1 MLSTE
6 EINARWER
14 AWEEAP
20 EFERRRFEQLD
31 RASAL
36 AVLYLVPGG
45 VPLGEAIKKAAKYEG
60 RLDRR

>member
-20 EFERRRFEQLD
+20 EFERRRYRSLD
-31 RASAL
+31 PASQL

-45 VPLGEAIKKAAKYEG
+45 VPLGDAIRKAAKYEG